1 MATIDSIHIGK
12 VAPQQVTLR
21 VTGVRAFKLR
31 LALAMPL
38 LKLFAMIAPVDV
50 EITTEAKSLIL

>member
-1 MATIDSIHIGK
+1 MASIGNVPISK

-21 VTGVRAFKLR
+21 LTGVRTFKLR

-50 EITTEAKSLIL
+50 EITTEA